1 MINLIISTYDKLIKV
16 KKNLI
21 SNLSET
27 DLKKLIETLS
37 DIAVFTYDNKIDK
50 INFFNKLEILNEDIR
65 DKIYIELYS
74 KYNDE
79 KHKEDIINK
88 EVKKYYIKSLDSGNI
103 GKIYFFC

>member
-50 INFFNKLEILNEDIR
+50 INFFNKLEILN
-65 DKIYIELYS
+65 
-74 KYNDE
+74 
-79 KHKEDIINK
+79 
-88 EVKKYYIKSLDSGNI
+88 
-103 GKIYFFC
+103 